1 MTTHPTLDGFEP
13 LSPDFLADPAS
24 TLARARREQ
33 PVFFHEALG
42 YWVVT
47 RYDDIVTALTDWRT
61 FSQNGSAMFPVPD
74 DLRDGGVSEDLLHHT
89 FVTMDP
95 PEHTVVRK
103 AVNKAFTRSRVE
115 TLRPVIAR
123 LAGQLIDGFDARGE
137 CELMD
142 EFCYQLSTRTI
153 VHLLGLPDSDEAI
166 LEYKQWADDFIGLI
180 TPRTAPGEPPLHTIS
195 DSERHER
202 WGRIAGEH
210 EFLRELLAHRRA
222 NPADDLMTA
231 LLHVTGDDGEPAF
244 SDERII
250 ALMLVLIMGG
260 TDTTA
265 GLMGEITLRLCEHP
279 EFFER
284 VRRDPDLIDTALE
297 EAIRYRGTVMGL
309 FRWTTCD
316 VALSGTVIPAHSR
329 VMLMFQSAGRDE
341 QYFACPHRFDLDRC
355 NAADHLGFG
364 RGRHFCLGSPLARLE
379 TRVGLE
385 TLYRRLP
392 GLRLDGDVRYVTALT
407 ASLLERLPVAWD
419 AAG

>member
-1 MTTHPTLDGFEP
+1 
-13 LSPDFLADPAS
+13 
-24 TLARARREQ
+24 
-33 PVFFHEALG
+33 V
-42 YWVVT
+42 
-47 RYDDIVTALTDWRT
+47 
-61 FSQNGSAMFPVPD
+61 
-74 DLRDGGVSEDLLHHT
+74 
-89 FVTMDP
+89 
-95 PEHTVVRK
+95 
-103 AVNKAFTRSRVE
+103 
-115 TLRPVIAR
+115 
-123 LAGQLIDGFDARGE
+123 
-137 CELMD
+137 
-142 EFCYQLSTRTI
+142 
-153 VHLLGLPDSDEAI
+153 AI